1 MCVYSWM
8 ATGDG
13 RTVPYTCL
21 ACDSPDS
28 WSGRVSLRHRM
39 HNSFG
44 IRCDTCEQLFTS
56 ASGASEHFQ
65 EHLDE
70 TRVQSLV
77 DDSLCVSVAP
87 AHRKPELVVSTT
99 VTAERPTPSATLLSP
114 VALLYVAAGHL
125 TWTANQLAAS
135 TPAKGPTGGTLS
147 TTADARFRQY
157 LSDCFPEEL
166 LEAET
171 MAPAQVAR
179 KMVPY
184 YDDWLRQ
191 ARLAFMGYPPM
202 LQ

>member
-135 TPAKGPTGGTLS
+135 TPAKGPTGGWGH
-147 TTADARFRQY
+147 
-157 LSDCFPEEL
+157 P
-166 LEAET
+166 
-171 MAPAQVAR
+171 V
-179 KMVPY
+179 Y
-184 YDDWLRQ
+184 YS
-191 ARLAFMGYPPM
+191 
-202 LQ
+202 